1 MAVRGNKEFRLSV
14 LFTLFVAGLALLAV
28 AAFKA
33 LEDWNELNVIF
44 LATGIMAVVI
54 PLAAYT
60 IAAGEDEASRESLE
74 LLRSI
79 NDRLLLSEVSRQA
92 RNRQQDRES
101 VRQAIHEEINRKD
114 FQAALV
120 MVEQLGTVFG
130 YVKEAEELRDEIGRA
145 RRAELEQQIDQA
157 IRGLDGLIQKR
168 DWEASVRE
176 AAKIQRIYLD
186 SERTQGL
193 TKRVRDAREQYKQEL
208 ERKFLEAAG
217 RDDVETAMELLKE
230 LDGYL
235 TEAEAEPFRETAR
248 GVIGKKRQNLGVQF
262 KLAVSDRDMTQAVKV
277 GEQII
282 REFPNSKMA
291 NEVRSMLDRLRAA
304 AAEEQRARQAAEAGR
319 SAAARP

>member
-14 LFTLFVAGLALLAV
+14 LFTLFIAGLALLAV
-28 AAFKA
+28 AALKA

-157 IRGLDGLIQKR
+157 IRGLDALIQKR

>member
-1 MAVRGNKEFRLSV
+1 MAARGNKEFRLAV
-14 LFTLFVAGLALLAV
+14 LFMLIILGLALLLV
-28 AAFKA
+28 ASLRA
-33 LEDWNELNVIF
+33 LENWSEANVVF
-44 LATGIMAVVI
+44 LATGIIAVMLPV
-54 PLAAYT
+54 AAYT
-60 IAAGEDEASRESLE
+60 IAAGEGEASRESLE

-79 NDRLLLSEVSRQA
+79 NERMLLSEVSRQA
-92 RNRQQDRES
+92 RNRQQDRDS

-120 MVEQLGTVFG
+120 MVEQLGSIFG
-130 YVKEAEELRDEIGRA
+130 YVKEAEELRDEISRA
-145 RRAELEQQIDQA
+145 RRAELDQQIEQA
-157 IRGLDGLIQKR
+157 IRGLESLIQKH
-168 DWEASVRE
+168 DWEASARE
-176 AAKIQRIYLD
+176 ATKIQRIYVD
-186 SERTQGL
+186 AERTQGL

-235 TEAEAEPFRETAR
+235 SEAEAEPFRETAR

-262 KLAVSDRDMTQAVKV
+262 KLAVNDRDMTQAVKV

-304 AAEEQRARQAAEAGR
+304 AAEEQRARQNAD
-319 SAAARP
+319 AARPAAR